1 MAAVGNVLIF
11 VLLILLLL
19 FGSLIALAVYVARDA
34 RRRAAAGRTEGTCL
48 RRNLQKILFN
58 IGPVWYNNFVLG
70 CYTTFPRADK
80 AQNWRNAPFQAGNI
94 YAIISKWHIMD
105 FNHYVAVFAR
115 GKK

>member
-1 MAAVGNVLIF
+1 MDPHGQ
-11 VLLILLLL
+11 
-19 FGSLIALAVYVARDA
+19 S
-34 RRRAAAGRTEGTCL
+34 GR
-48 RRNLQKILFN
+48 
-58 IGPVWYNNFVLG
+58 
-70 CYTTFPRADK
+70 DK

>member
-1 MAAVGNVLIF
+1 MGELSQLKL
-11 VLLILLLL
+11 VLLK
-19 FGSLIALAVYVARDA
+19 
-34 RRRAAAGRTEGTCL
+34 
-48 RRNLQKILFN
+48 QH
-58 IGPVWYNNFVLG
+58 NFVLG